1 MNEKRYFKILL
12 IANELLSLSNDYNSM
27 KKLNHK
33 FNYLLGRHIKTIIC
47 TKFKKTNQLRL
58 RSLIPELRGKF
69 QYFSY
74 ARMWTQRTPQ
84 KLDIVCSVS
93 SLYLNNLAS

>member
-12 IANELLSLSNDYNSM
+12 IANELQSNDYNSM

-58 RSLIPELRGKF
+58 RSLIPELSRRYDLCENRRLDKNWIPENIGLSDF
-69 QYFSY
+69 E
-74 ARMWTQRTPQ
+74 TP
-84 KLDIVCSVS
+84 
-93 SLYLNNLAS
+93 